1 MPLSGVQLVELF
13 HVSFLEALSR
23 RLDPSR
29 YVLKGGASLRF
40 FFGSVRYSEDI
51 DLDLLGVPAWSL
63 EKKVDALLEK
73 GPLGLLLRPA
83 GVAVAEFSKPKQT
96 DTTQRWKIALQAPDR
111 KQPIRTKVEFS
122 HRKAAAEF
130 RLEVVP
136 SQIVEPY
143 ALRAPSV
150 QHYTGAVPTEQ
161 KVEALA
167 GRSETQ
173 ARDVFDLDLLLRR
186 KSLPPGSVDRG
197 TVEAAIGR
205 ALELPFDAFRD
216 QVLPFLE
223 PEATE
228 IYDRTAWEQVQTF
241 VAGKLEEAL

>member
-1 MPLSGVQLVELF
+1 MDLSDVQVVELF

-29 YVLKGGASLRF
+29 YVLKGGANLRYF
-40 FFGSVRYSEDI
+40 FDSVRYSEDM

-63 EKKVDALLEK
+63 ERKVDALLEK
-73 GPLGLLLRPA
+73 GPLGVLLRPA

-96 DTTQRWKIALQAPDR
+96 DTTQRWKIGLEAPGR
-111 KQPIRTKVEFS
+111 RAPIRTKVEFS
-122 HRKAAAEF
+122 HREGAAEF

-136 SQIVEPY
+136 SRIVEPY
-143 ALRAPSV
+143 ALRAPGV
-150 QHYTGAVPTEQ
+150 QHYSGDVPAEQ
-161 KVEALA
+161 KVAALA
-167 GRSETQ
+167 GRSQTQ

-186 KSLPPGSVDRG
+186 RPLPPGSVGRE
-197 TVEAAIGR
+197 TVEAAIAK

-223 PEATE
+223 PDAAE
-228 IYDRTAWEQVQTF
+228 IYDAGAWEQMQTF
-241 VAGKLEEAL
+241 VAGKLEESA